1 MQRLLNSQRKIIET
15 ADVGLSSSFPK
26 VGPEQ
31 VLGIEPCNLETGRG
45 FFEVVCGQDS
55 RPLDPHDPPPPTRE
69 SSPASIGPSKGE
81 RG

>member
-1 MQRLLNSQRKIIET
+1 MQRLLNSQRKIIIFA

-45 FFEVVCGQDS
+45 FLEGVCAPGKA
-55 RPLDPHDPPPPTRE
+55 T
-69 SSPASIGPSKGE
+69 A
-81 RG
+81 